1 MVQRNLHTSSL
12 LRACRQVPNWAKW
25 GGRQEPYAIEWFNT
39 GSANFYYTNTVTST
53 HNPDSSITMW
63 LRVTDTI
70 VAGQRRGVFAIA
82 SPSLDFVSVEVEGHA
97 TGNKIKVYLLTALI
111 GEAPI
116 LSNWTNLT
124 IRFAGGVTEVWVNG
138 ALTQQNSVQFTG
150 AISGYVLGLTKPSS
164 GQVNYLD
171 KCILD
176 EIALFSVPI
185 DPLLIYNNG
194 VPLDYGDNYVGLIAS
209 YEVEK
214 ATGSI
219 KATSI
224 PARYKQIGT
233 SPAPFNWQ
241 GLGGNLGNVVRITT
255 NTLRSSDTNALS
267 RMADAYSKY
276 GKGVPNPLWDN
287 RTPIGISNN
296 LEDKANGLMPYPA
309 GGGFSTIGATNP
321 LVGQI
326 EEPEMTPK
334 VSKAI
339 TAGSNG
345 DSTAY
350 ANQGGTNSLSGK
362 TDARTVRLFAPLF
375 VKKP

>member
-1 MVQRNLHTSSL
+1 M
-12 LRACRQVPNWAKW
+12 PNWYRW
-25 GGRQEPYAIEWFNT
+25 GGRQEPYAIEWYSL
-39 GSANFYYTNTVTST
+39 GSANFYYTNTGTTT
-53 HNPDSSITMW
+53 HNLDTSITMW

-70 VAGQRRGVFAIA
+70 TAAQRRGVFAIA
-82 SPSLDFVSVEVEGHA
+82 SPALDNVSVEVEGHA

-111 GEAPI
+111 GEATI

-124 IRFAGGVTEVWVNG
+124 IRFLAGVTEVWINGVLVQSNG
-138 ALTQQNSVQFTG
+138 AQFTG
-150 AISGYVLGLTKPSS
+150 SISGYTLGLTKPSA

-176 EIALFSVPI
+176 EIALFSIPI

-194 VPLDYGDNYVGLIAS
+194 VPLDYGDNYAGLIAS

-219 KATSI
+219 RAQSI
-224 PARYKQIGT
+224 PARYKQTGT
-233 SPAPFNWQ
+233 SPAPFNWL
-241 GLGGNLGNVVRITT
+241 GLGGNLGGVVRITT
-255 NTLRSSDTNALS
+255 NTLRSTDSNPLTK
-267 RMADAYSKY
+267 MADAYSKY
-276 GKGVPNPLWDN
+276 GKGIANTQWDN
-287 RTPIGISNN
+287 RTPIGAGNN
-296 LEDKANGLMPYPA
+296 LEEKANGLMPYPA
-309 GGGFSTIGATNP
+309 GGGYNTKGATNP
-321 LVGQI
+321 LVGQQ

-339 TAGSNG
+339 TLGSNG

-350 ANQGGTNSLSGK
+350 ANQGGTNSLGGK
-362 TDARTVRLFAPLF
+362 TDARAARLFAPLF

>member
-1 MVQRNLHTSSL
+1 M
-12 LRACRQVPNWAKW
+12 PNWYKW
-25 GGRQEPYAIEWFNT
+25 GGRQEPYAIEWYSL
-39 GSANFYYTNTVTST
+39 GSANFYYTNTGFTT
-53 HNPDSSITMW
+53 HHTDTAITMW
-63 LRVTDTI
+63 LKVTDTI
-70 VAGQRRGVFAIA
+70 TAGQRRGVFGIA
-82 SPSLDFVSVEVEGHA
+82 SPSLDHVSVEVEGHA

-111 GEAPI
+111 AEAPI

-124 IRFAGGVTEVWVNG
+124 IRFMAGFTEVWVNG
-138 ALTQQNSVQFTG
+138 VMIQNPNVQFLA
-150 AISGYVLGLTKPSS
+150 AISGYTLGLTKPSV

-171 KCILD
+171 NCILD
-176 EIALFSVPI
+176 EIALFGIPI

-194 VPLDYGDNYVGLIAS
+194 VPLDYGDNYAGLIAS

-219 KATSI
+219 RAQSI
-224 PARYKQIGT
+224 PARYKQTGT

-241 GLGGNLGNVVRITT
+241 GLGGNLGGVVRITT
-255 NTLRSSDTNALS
+255 DTLRSSDSNPLS

-276 GKGVPNPLWDN
+276 GKGVANSQWDN
-287 RTPIGISNN
+287 RTPIGTGNN

-321 LVGQI
+321 LVGQM

-350 ANQGGTNSLSGK
+350 PNQGGTNSLSGK
-362 TDARTVRLFAPLF
+362 TDARAARLFAPLF

>member
-1 MVQRNLHTSSL
+1 
-12 LRACRQVPNWAKW
+12 
-25 GGRQEPYAIEWFNT
+25 
-39 GSANFYYTNTVTST
+39 
-53 HNPDSSITMW
+53 MW

-124 IRFAGGVTEVWVNG
+124 IRFMGGVTEVWING
-138 ALTQQNSVQFTG
+138 ALIQQNPVQFSG

-176 EIALFSVPI
+176 EIALFAVPI
-185 DPLLIYNNG
+185 DPNTIYNNG

-219 KATSI
+219 RATSI

-233 SPAPFNWQ
+233 TPAPFNWR
-241 GLGGNLGNVVRITT
+241 GAGLGNVVRITT
-255 NTLRSSDTNALS
+255 NTLRSTDSNPLS

-276 GKGVPNPLWDN
+276 GKGVANAQWDN
-287 RTPIGISNN
+287 RTPIGAGNN
-296 LEDKANGLMPYPA
+296 LEGEANGLMPYPA

-321 LVGQI
+321 LIGQM

-334 VSKAI
+334 VSKYI
-339 TAGSNG
+339 GVGSNG

-350 ANQGGTNSLSGK
+350 QSQGGTNSLSGM
-362 TDARTVRLFAPLF
+362 TDARRGRLFAPLF